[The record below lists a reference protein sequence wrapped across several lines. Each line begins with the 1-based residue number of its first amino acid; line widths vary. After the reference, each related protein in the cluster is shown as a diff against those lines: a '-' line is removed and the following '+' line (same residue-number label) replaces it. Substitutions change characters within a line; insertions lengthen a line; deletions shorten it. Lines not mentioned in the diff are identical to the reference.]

1 MWQYPL
7 LRIRLKTADRRGTI
21 IGPETHL
28 MKIYAFP
35 IALLTVH
42 KLEQPRRGLGTE
54 QFCFRLIFKLKEK
67 ETHRAALEHSKKSPF

>member
-1 MWQYPL
+1 
-7 LRIRLKTADRRGTI
+7 
-21 IGPETHL
+21 